1 VYNYN
6 ENKFGGVIMIKTIN
20 LKKIYKND
28 DIEVHALKGINLEI
42 FEGEMVSILG
52 PSGSGKS
59 TLLNCLSGI
68 DKPTEGQ
75 VIIDGVDITTLKDD
89 ELTKFRAEKMGFVF
103 QFFNLI
109 PVLNAVE
116 NVELPLLV
124 LGYNEKEAR
133 ELAQEILIEVG
144 LKDRMKNFPNMLSG
158 GEAQRVAIARALV
171 TKPKIV
177 WADEPTGALDTK
189 TGMTIMNLIKELNE
203 KNNQTFVIVTHDPR
217 ITEYTQ
223 RILRMD
229 SGILVEHEDLG

>member
-1 VYNYN
+1 
-6 ENKFGGVIMIKTIN
+6 MIKTIN
-20 LKKIYKND
+20 LKKIYKNEGA
-28 DIEVHALKGINLEI
+28 EVHALKGINLEI
-42 FEGEMVSILG
+42 KNGEMVSILG

-68 DKPTEGQ
+68 DKPTEGK
-75 VIIDGVDITTLKDD
+75 VIINDVDITSLKDD
-89 ELTKFRAEKMGFVF
+89 ELTTFRAKNMGFIF

-116 NVELPLLV
+116 NVELPLLI

-133 ELAQEILIEVG
+133 EKSEQMLIEVG

-171 TKPKIV
+171 AEPKII

-189 TGMTIMNLIKELNE
+189 TGITIMNLIKELNE
-203 KNNQTFVIVTHDPR
+203 KNKQTFVIVTHDPR

-223 RILRMD
+223 RILKMD
-229 SGILVEHEDLG
+229 SGWLSE

>member
-1 VYNYN
+1 
-6 ENKFGGVIMIKTIN
+6 MIKTIN
-20 LKKIYKND
+20 LKKIYKNEGV
-28 DIEVHALKGINLEI
+28 EVHALKGINLEI
-42 FEGEMVSILG
+42 KDGEMVSILG

-68 DKPTEGQ
+68 DKPTEGK
-75 VIIDGVDITTLKDD
+75 VIINDVNITSLKDD
-89 ELTKFRAEKMGFVF
+89 ELTTFRAKNMGFIF

-116 NVELPLLV
+116 NVELPLLI

-133 ELAQEILIEVG
+133 ERSEQMLIEVG

-171 TKPKIV
+171 AEPKII

-189 TGMTIMNLIKELNE
+189 TGITIMNLIKELNE
-203 KNNQTFVIVTHDPR
+203 KNKQTFVIVTHDPR

-223 RILRMD
+223 RILKMD
-229 SGILVEHEDLG
+229 SGWLSE

>member
-1 VYNYN
+1 
-6 ENKFGGVIMIKTIN
+6 MIKTIN
-20 LKKIYKND
+20 LKKIYKNEE
-28 DIEVHALKGINLEI
+28 IEVHALKGINLEI
-42 FEGEMVSILG
+42 KNGEMVSILG

-68 DKPTEGQ
+68 DKPTEGK
-75 VIIDGVDITTLKDD
+75 VIINDIDITTLKDD
-89 ELTKFRAEKMGFVF
+89 DLTNFRAKNMGFIF

-116 NVELPLLV
+116 NVELPLLI
-124 LGYNEKEAR
+124 LGYDEKKAR
-133 ELAQEILIEVG
+133 ELAEEMLIEVG
-144 LKDRMKNFPNMLSG
+144 LKDRMKSFPNMLSG
-158 GEAQRVAIARALV
+158 GEAQRVSIARALV
-171 TKPKIV
+171 TKPKII

-189 TGMTIMNLIKELNE
+189 TGMSVMNLIRELNE

-229 SGILVEHEDLG
+229 SGFLTEYENLG

>member
-1 VYNYN
+1 
-6 ENKFGGVIMIKTIN
+6 MIKTIN
-20 LKKIYKND
+20 LKKIYKNEG
-28 DIEVHALKGINLEI
+28 IEVPALKGINLEI
-42 FEGEMVSILG
+42 KDSEMVSILG

-68 DKPTEGQ
+68 DKPTEGK
-75 VIIDGVDITTLKDD
+75 VIINNVDITTLKDD
-89 ELTKFRAEKMGFVF
+89 ELTTFRAKNMGFIF

-116 NVELPLLV
+116 NVELPLLI
-124 LGYNEKEAR
+124 LGYNEKKAR
-133 ELAQEILIEVG
+133 EEAEKMLIEVG

-189 TGMTIMNLIKELNE
+189 TGMTIMNLIKDLNE

-229 SGILVEHEDLG
+229 SGLLFENDRLE

>member
-1 VYNYN
+1 
-6 ENKFGGVIMIKTIN
+6 MIKTIN
-20 LKKIYKND
+20 LKKVYKSE

-42 FEGEMVSILG
+42 KEGEMVSILG

-75 VIIDGVDITTLKDD
+75 VIINDVDITTLKDD
-89 ELTKFRAEKMGFVF
+89 ELTNFRAKNMGFIF

-124 LGYNEKEAR
+124 LGYDEKKAR
-133 ELAQEILIEVG
+133 ELAEEMLIEVG

-171 TKPKIV
+171 SKPKIV

-189 TGMTIMNLIKELNE
+189 TGVSIMNLIVELNK

-217 ITEYTQ
+217 ITEYTE
-223 RILRMD
+223 RILKMD
-229 SGILVEHEDLG
+229 SGILTEHPDLG

>member
-1 VYNYN
+1 
-6 ENKFGGVIMIKTIN
+6 MIKTIN

-28 DIEVHALKGINLEI
+28 EIEVHALKGINLEI

-124 LGYNEKEAR
+124 LGYSEKEAR
-133 ELAQEILIEVG
+133 ELAQEMLIEVG

-189 TGMTIMNLIKELNE
+189 TGMTIMNLIKDLNE

-229 SGILVEHEDLG
+229 SGMLYEHEDLG

>member
-1 VYNYN
+1 
-6 ENKFGGVIMIKTIN
+6 MLIKTEN
-20 LKKIYKND
+20 LTKVYKNEG
-28 DIEVHALKGINLEI
+28 IEVHALKGVNLEI
-42 FEGEMVSILG
+42 AEGEMVSILG

-68 DKPTEGQ
+68 DSPTSGK
-75 VIIDGVDITTLKDD
+75 VIIDGVDITTLSDD
-89 ELTKFRAEKMGFVF
+89 RLTEFRAKYMGFIF

-116 NVELPLLV
+116 NVELPLLIQ
-124 LGYNEKEAR
+124 GYSEKDAR
-133 ELAQEILIEVG
+133 EAAEEMLIEVG

-189 TGMTIMNLIKELNE
+189 TGMNIMNLIQELNE

-223 RILRMD
+223 KTFEMD
-229 SGILVEHEDLG
+229 SGILRLKSSND

>member
-1 VYNYN
+1 
-6 ENKFGGVIMIKTIN
+6 MIKTIN
-20 LKKIYKND
+20 LKKIYKNEG
-28 DIEVHALKGINLEI
+28 IEVPALKGINLEI
-42 FEGEMVSILG
+42 KDGEMVSILG

-68 DKPTEGQ
+68 DKPTEGK
-75 VIIDGVDITTLKDD
+75 IIINNVDITTLKDD
-89 ELTKFRAEKMGFVF
+89 ELTTFRAKNMGFIF

-116 NVELPLLV
+116 NVELPLLI
-124 LGYNEKEAR
+124 LGYNEKKAR
-133 ELAQEILIEVG
+133 KIAENILIEVG

-189 TGMTIMNLIKELNE
+189 TGMNIMNLIKELNE

-223 RILRMD
+223 RILKMD
-229 SGILVEHEDLG
+229 SGLLFEQN

>member
-1 VYNYN
+1 
-6 ENKFGGVIMIKTIN
+6 MIKTIN
-20 LKKIYKND
+20 LKKTYKNEGV
-28 DIEVHALKGINLEI
+28 EVHALKGINLEI

-68 DKPTEGQ
+68 DKPTDGQ
-75 VIIDGVDITTLKDD
+75 VIINGTDITKLKDD
-89 ELTKFRAEKMGFVF
+89 DLTTFRAKNMGFIF

-116 NVELPLLV
+116 NVELPLLIQ
-124 LGYNEKEAR
+124 GYNEKEAR
-133 ELAQEILIEVG
+133 KAAEEMLIEVG

-171 TKPKIV
+171 TRPKIV

-189 TGMTIMNLIKELNE
+189 TGMSIMNLIKNLNE

-217 ITEYTQ
+217 ITEYTE
-223 RILRMD
+223 RTLEMD
-229 SGILVEHEDLG
+229 SGLLVEKKR

>member
-1 VYNYN
+1 
-6 ENKFGGVIMIKTIN
+6 MIKTIN
-20 LKKIYKND
+20 LKKTYKNEGV
-28 DIEVHALKGINLEI
+28 EVHALKGINLEI
-42 FEGEMVSILG
+42 KDGEMVSILG

-68 DKPTEGQ
+68 DKPTEGK
-75 VIIDGVDITTLKDD
+75 VIIDNIDITTLKDD
-89 ELTKFRAEKMGFVF
+89 DLTTFRAKNMGFIF

-133 ELAQEILIEVG
+133 GMAEEMLIEVG

-189 TGMTIMNLIKELNE
+189 TGISIMNLIRELNE

-217 ITEYTQ
+217 ITEYTR
-223 RILRMD
+223 RILKMD
-229 SGILVEHEDLG
+229 SGILTEHENLG

>member
-1 VYNYN
+1 
-6 ENKFGGVIMIKTIN
+6 MIKTIN
-20 LKKIYKND
+20 LKKIYRNEE
-28 DIEVHALKGINLEI
+28 IEVHALKGINLEI

-68 DKPTEGQ
+68 DKPTEGN

-89 ELTKFRAEKMGFVF
+89 ELTNFRAQKMGFIF

-124 LGYNEKEAR
+124 LGYSEKEAR
-133 ELAQEILIEVG
+133 ELAEEMLVEVG

-229 SGILVEHEDLG
+229 SGLLVQNEG